1 MKHVLVAVDEKMSKR
16 KKDLGKFFTWE
27 RILRLGI
34 EAAEDAL
41 CEGKKKAE
49 ESLSK

>member
-27 RILRLGI
+27 RIVQLGI
-34 EAAEDAL
+34 ETAEDAL
-41 CEGKKKAE
+41 REGKKKAE

>member
-41 CEGKKKAE
+41 CEGRKRAE